1 MKKIRNI
8 LLILIIC
15 CFNINV
21 LAENNSKVD
30 VKKEEPSQEVS
41 TTKSNIATLEE
52 VYINEEKIVCDEK
65 YVCEKVIKDNS
76 INKVVITYKK
86 TDSKSSVSKEKIESE
101 LKNGINE
108 YKVEVI
114 AEDQTTKNE
123 YTFKITK
130 ETLSTDSSLK
140 KLVINDEEIILKNGT
155 LKYQTDVSYSTNKL
169 EIEAIPNHNKA
180 TVVDFK
186 DNKISYDFFDLKKEI
201 KIKVESEAG
210 DLSTYVITISKRKEA
225 DTSLKSL
232 KISNVSLDFESGV
245 FDYEIK
251 VLKNVDVLE
260 IDAVPNDSKA
270 EVEIDQPK
278 KLEIGENLVKITVN
292 NDGNSKTYQIK
303 VNKLDEEDQSLANL
317 KSLEIEGYELN
328 FKENIYEYDLKI
340 GDVNFLKINA
350 LPKIEDAI
358 VEITGN
364 LDLVDGSIIKIK
376 VIYDSEN
383 YNVYKINIIK
393 DEVLEKENNFLM
405 YLIIICSIII
415 VIAVVIIIIIIK
427 KKNKNNKNNKSKK
440 SKKSDKD
447 NLDKKEI
454 KEEKDVS
461 NKDII
466 SISSDEEIEDII

>member
-30 VKKEEPSQEVS
+30 NKKEEPSQEVS

-101 LKNGINE
+101 LKSGINE

-114 AEDQTTKNE
+114 AEDKTTKNE

-340 GDVNFLKINA
+340 GDVNFLKINT

-427 KKNKNNKNNKSKK
+427 KKNKNNK

>member
-340 GDVNFLKINA
+340 VDVNFLKINA

>member
-101 LKNGINE
+101 LKSGINE

-114 AEDQTTKNE
+114 AEDKTTKNE

-405 YLIIICSIII
+405 YLIIICSIVI
-415 VIAVVIIIIIIK
+415 VIAVVVIIIIIK
-427 KKNKNNKNNKSKK
+427 KKNKNNK